1 MKKPSIDQ
9 YLVANCLFIID
20 EFNILYR
27 GYNKGNLKREADEKF
42 NEMDITVRIG
52 YPFKQNAHYTVGESS
67 KTKKEQK
74 INHDL
79 FAYSV

>member
-27 GYNKGNLKREADEKF
+27 GYNKENLKREADA
-42 NEMDITVRIG
+42 N
-52 YPFKQNAHYTVGESS
+52 
-67 KTKKEQK
+67 
-74 INHDL
+74 
-79 FAYSV
+79 FA